1 MRRIPMSSKK
11 TIALLMCVSAGMA
24 LIGCDLLKPKQPPK
38 PVAKQEEAAT
48 VPVRGTLIAKV
59 NNYPVTLEEMNDE
72 IDNYNNAVPAD
83 QPQLKVT
90 SKDQKVDYLKND
102 MVRRILLYQEGLDRG
117 LERKDEIQRALE
129 KTKMELVVMEL
140 IKEEAN
146 KVEVSSAEI
155 EDYYN
160 KFKDQLKEPEE
171 RQIREIVVSTEQ
183 EARDILITILQGADF
198 ATTAKER
205 SKLSNAKD
213 GGDMGFVQKGKN
225 PAQFDSVA
233 FSDTLDVGKVS
244 NYFKGADGYYILKI
258 EAKRGG
264 KQKPLSEI
272 WDDIKK
278 GLTFLKQQQKVEEL
292 IQKLSRQAKIEIYEG
307 EIK

>member
-1 MRRIPMSSKK
+1 MRFQK
-11 TIALLMCVSAGMA
+11 TFLLVLCVMLGVTLM
-24 LIGCDLLKPKQPPK
+24 GCDLLKPKS
-38 PVAKQEEAAT
+38 PVKTAAKQEEAVT
-48 VPVRGTLIAKV
+48 VPVRGTLIARV
-59 NNYPVTLEEMNDE
+59 NNYPLILEDMNDE
-72 IDNYNNAVPAD
+72 VDNYNNLVPAD
-83 QPQLKVT
+83 QPQMKIT
-90 SKDQKVDYLKND
+90 SKDQKVDYVKND
-102 MVRRILLYQEGLDRG
+102 MVRRILLYQEGMDRG
-117 LERKDEIQRALE
+117 LERKEEIQKALE
-129 KTKMELVVMEL
+129 KAKMELVVMEL

-146 KVEVSSAEI
+146 KIEVSSAEI

-171 RQIREIVVSTEQ
+171 RQIREIMVSTEQ
-183 EARDILITILQGADF
+183 EARDVLITLLQGADF
-198 ATTAKER
+198 PTTAKER
-205 SKLSNAKD
+205 SKLPNARA

-225 PAQFDSVA
+225 SAQFDSVA
-233 FSDTLDVGKVS
+233 FSDSLDVGKVS

-278 GLTFLKQQQKVEEL
+278 GLTFLKQQQRVEEL

>member
-1 MRRIPMSSKK
+1 MRFER
-11 TIALLMCVSAGMA
+11 TIALVIFISAGIA
-24 LIGCDLLKPKQPPK
+24 LSGCDLLKPKQPPK
-38 PVAKQEEAAT
+38 PVVKQEEPASM
-48 VPVRGTLIAKV
+48 PVRGTLIAKV
-59 NNYPVTLEEMNDE
+59 NNYPVTLEEMNEE
-72 IDNYNNAVPAD
+72 IDNYNNMVPAD
-83 QPQLKVT
+83 QPQLKIT
-90 SKDQKVDYLKND
+90 AKDQKVDYLKND

-117 LERKDEIQRALE
+117 LERKEDIQRALE
-129 KTKMELVVMEL
+129 KTKMELVVVDL
-140 IKEEAN
+140 IKEEAS
-146 KVEVSSAEI
+146 KIDVSSAEI

-171 RQIREIVVSTEQ
+171 RQIRDIMVSTEQ
-183 EARDILITILQGADF
+183 EARDILILLLQGADF

-205 SKLSNAKD
+205 SKLPNAKD

-244 NYFKGADGYYILKI
+244 NYFKGPDGYYILKI